1 MRFKPSLVLSL
12 GLLSCSLLTNVAQAA
27 PITGEANIAGNVTVT
42 FTSINFNP
50 SFVNTTG
57 AMETGAFT
65 GLTGGSIMSLTGGP
79 VTGPT
84 NVPGFA
90 TFTSGVAAP
99 VVFDLTMVSPGSGTL
114 AGCSSA
120 AVGNV
125 CTPTGSPFTLI
136 QLTSGTVV
144 ATLQLNG
151 NAYTGSAAT
160 GTTPTT
166 AVFSTQL
173 VVPGTIPA
181 VLAALQAGGVSGI
194 TYSATFAASSNPVP
208 EPASMLLLGMGLVGA
223 GLVARRK
230 VHGN

>member
-1 MRFKPSLVLSL
+1 
-12 GLLSCSLLTNVAQAA
+12 VARAT

-57 AMETGAFT
+57 AMETGSFA

-90 TFTSGVAAP
+90 MFTAGVATP
-99 VVFDLTMVSPGSGTL
+99 VVFDLSMISPGSGTL
-114 AGCSSA
+114 AACGSSA
-120 AVGNV
+120 VGSL
-125 CTPTGSPFTLI
+125 CTPAGSPFTLL
-136 QLTSGTVV
+136 QLTSSTVV

-181 VLAALQAGGVSGI
+181 VLAQLAAGGVSGI
-194 TYSATFAASSNPVP
+194 TYSATFAANPTAVP

-230 VHGN
+230 VNGN

>member
-12 GLLSCSLLTNVAQAA
+12 GLVSCSLLTNVAQAA

-57 AMETGAFT
+57 AMETGSFT

-90 TFTSGVAAP
+90 TFTTGVATP

-114 AGCSSA
+114 AGCASA

-151 NAYTGSAAT
+151 SAYTGTAAT

-194 TYSATFAASSNPVP
+194 TYSATFAANPVP

-230 VHGN
+230 VNGN